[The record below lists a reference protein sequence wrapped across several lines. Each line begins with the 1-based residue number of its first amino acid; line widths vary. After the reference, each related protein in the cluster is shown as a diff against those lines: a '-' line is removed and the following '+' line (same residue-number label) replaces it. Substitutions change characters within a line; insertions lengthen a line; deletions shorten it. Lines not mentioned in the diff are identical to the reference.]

1 MGVCDGFGRSLPL
14 SVDGTSIG
22 RFLPL
27 SVDGNRV
34 DGNRDVGA
42 LIGRFL
48 PLSVDG
54 PYSVLPRLVLGPFRS
69 LDVIKL
75 RFICS
80 LSPISQIVRRPF

>member
-1 MGVCDGFGRSLPL
+1 MCFEFDNIVGVCDGFGRSLPL

-42 LIGRFL
+42 SIGRLF
-48 PLSVDG
+48 V
-54 PYSVLPRLVLGPFRS
+54 F
-69 LDVIKL
+69 KK
-75 RFICS
+75 
-80 LSPISQIVRRPF
+80 